1 MKAIPLSI
9 AFEIASGVALAQDA
23 VDPMVHL
30 RACAVMEPAARL
42 ECLDKLSRS
51 IGPTDR
57 PALGENNWIVSETTS
72 PIDYTPIVTATTF
85 ASRGSESTL
94 TRLSIYCRSGRTEL
108 AVSGPAVAS
117 GSTDYIIIYRINDAQ
132 PLQVAAGAP
141 SFGPGA
147 AFRADVVHLL
157 LSLPDEGGL
166 NVRLVPR
173 AGSTAYEGRF
183 ALAGLKAVR
192 AKVAAACKW
201 PDVVAKP
208 NNR

>member
-30 RACAVMEPAARL
+30 RACAVMETAARL

-51 IGPTDR
+51 IVPIDR
-57 PALGENNWIVSETTS
+57 PALGEDNWIVSETTS

-85 ASRGSESTL
+85 ASSGSESTL

-108 AVSGPAVAS
+108 TVSGPAVS
-117 GSTDYIIIYRINDAQ
+117 GGSTDYIIIYRINDAP

-141 SFGPGA
+141 SFGSGA

-157 LSLPDEGGL
+157 RSLPDEGDL
-166 NVRLVPR
+166 KVRLVPR
-173 AGSTAYEGRF
+173 AGTAYEGQF
-183 ALAGLKAVR
+183 ALAGLKVVR
-192 AKVAAACKW
+192 AKVGAACKW
-201 PDVVAKP
+201 PNVVAKP